1 MAITYTWTITSM
13 SVLQTPDPN
22 FVVIAN
28 WLCSGTD
35 GTNVADMDGRST
47 LTQEEGSTFIP
58 YADLTE
64 AIVLGW
70 VDDELGENGI
80 NSAQQ
85 CVEGQINSIVTPPV
99 SPTSEPLPW
108 KREKQHGN
116 IYMAS
121 KHNRI

>member
-1 MAITYTWTITSM
+1 MAITYTWTIESM
-13 SVLQTPDPN
+13 SVLQTPDPD

-35 GTNVADMDGRST
+35 GTNVAEIGGRST

-64 AIVLGW
+64 AVVLGW
-70 VDDELGENGI
+70 VDDELGENGV

-108 KREKQHGN
+108 
-116 IYMAS
+116 
-121 KHNRI
+121 

>member
-13 SVLQTPDPN
+13 SVLQTPDPD

-35 GTNVADMDGRST
+35 GTNVAEIDGRST

-80 NSAQQ
+80 NSAQK
-85 CVEGQINSIVTPPV
+85 CVEGQINSIVNPPV

-108 KREKQHGN
+108 
-116 IYMAS
+116 
-121 KHNRI
+121 